1 MSLNKFVCAG
11 LLTAGLSCLT
21 PAMAAPV
28 SYTFSTGAAIGGPS
42 ELTILLSGLT
52 VSGSFVYDQT
62 VPLLGSSGSLGFE
75 PGYSVYAIPGSPDQA
90 FRSIAGSVGAHQFS
104 DIAGS
109 ASIRNDNTG
118 APSPFLLDIIS
129 LTSDPTV
136 KAGTNTTPADYDR
149 QLQGF
154 TLGNYTLHNVRL
166 YWISGTGGGA
176 FNFLSD
182 SSLPA
187 ELPSFQGRLAFDFVR
202 TDDPTNLA
210 NVPYYSNTVTFDAL
224 SVQAS
229 AVPEADTYLM
239 ALVGL
244 GMVGAAL
251 RRRQQPPLT
260 A

>member
-28 SYTFSTGAAIGGPS
+28 SYTFSTGAAIGGPA
-42 ELTILLSGLT
+42 ELTHLLSGLT

-62 VPLLGSSGSLGFE
+62 VPLLGSSGDLGFE
-75 PGYSVYAIPGSPDQA
+75 PGYSIYATPGSPDQA
-90 FRSIAGSVGAHQFS
+90 FRTLTGSVGAYQFS

-109 ASIRNDNTG
+109 ASIRNANTG
-118 APSPFLLDIIS
+118 VPSATMLDIIS

-166 YWISGTGGGA
+166 YWIGGVGGGA

-182 SSLPA
+182 SALPA
-187 ELPSFQGRLAFDFVR
+187 ELPTFQGRLAFDFVR

-210 NVPYYSNTVTFDAL
+210 NIPYYSNTVTFGGL
-224 SVQAS
+224 TVQAA
-229 AVPEADTYLM
+229 AVPETDTYLM

-244 GMVGAAL
+244 GLVGVAV
-251 RRRQQPPLT
+251 RRRQQRSLK